1 MKAHLLRIA
10 LALTLAL
17 AGSTGMARAGQDF
30 TTPVV
35 TRLEDEGFAVTRIKR
50 TWLGRIL
57 IVSQNGEYLREV
69 VINPHT
75 GEILRDKL
83 FALNAANAAA
93 SPMGEMQGMPDD
105 MMEEQNSGSNRMSG
119 SMGGSSRGSMGGSS
133 GGSMGGKSGGGMGG
147 GN

>member
-1 MKAHLLRIA
+1 MKARLLQIV
-10 LALTLAL
+10 LALVLAFG
-17 AGSTGMARAGQDF
+17 AGTGAARADQDF
-30 TTPVV
+30 TTPIVE
-35 TRLEDEGFAVTRIKR
+35 RLQGEGFVVSQIKR

-83 FALNAANAAA
+83 FALDGSNTAA
-93 SPMGEMQGMPDD
+93 SPMQEMQGMPDD
-105 MMEEQNSGSNRMSG
+105 MMEDRGGNSGG
-119 SMGGSSRGSMGGSS
+119 PMGGNS
-133 GGSMGGKSGGGMGG
+133 GGGMGGKSGGGMGG